1 MRLTTPLKTVLAGAA
16 SLALLTACG
25 GGSDDTS
32 ASTSSSSS
40 SAATSSSAAETSASA
55 NPEAAAFCTDA
66 QDAFSD
72 LENAVTATA
81 DPSAIP
87 GLFSDAAS
95 RLTAIE
101 PPAEIADAWGTATAA
116 VEQLASSIQG
126 LDLNTPEGQQAFL
139 DQVNQLQTSAGPAQ
153 GEIQSYVAANC
164 GGALGS
170 TESSSPTS

>member
-25 GGSDDTS
+25 GESDDTS
-32 ASTSSSSS
+32 AATGSSSS
-40 SAATSSSAAETSASA
+40 SAAETTSSSSAESSAD
-55 NPEAAAFCTDA
+55 PEATAFCTDA
-66 QDAFSD
+66 QDAFTD

-81 DPSAIP
+81 DPAAIP

-116 VEQLASSIQG
+116 VEQLAASIQG

-139 DQVNQLQTSAGPAQ
+139 TQVGELQTSAGPAQ
-153 GEIQSYVAANC
+153 GEIEAYVTANC
-164 GGALGS
+164 DLPSGS
-170 TESSSPTS
+170 ASPTS